1 MAEQQEKRVLLGV
14 TGGIAAYKSP
24 DIVRRLRA
32 AGAQVRVVVT
42 PSAARLVA
50 AEVFQA
56 VSGEPV
62 RGELWDEE
70 AEAAMGHIELARW
83 ADAVLI
89 APATANI
96 MAELAAGSAGN
107 LLTTLCLA
115 SDAPLTLAPAMNQ
128 AMWRNAA
135 TQENLATLVNR
146 GVRIIGPAHGEQACG
161 DTGPGRMSEPAEIV
175 ERLISSAPFGTGSMV
190 NLRVL
195 ITAGPTRE
203 PIDPVRF
210 VSNRSSGKMGFAVAR
225 AAAAAGAQ
233 VSLIAGP
240 VNQATPPGVERIDV
254 ETAEQMYSATLARAA
269 DAHIYIGAA
278 AISDYR
284 PSAVAEQKIK
294 KHEDTLNLS
303 MVKSRDVL
311 AAVAALEEGPFAVGF
326 AAETQ
331 KLEEHARQKLVGKNL
346 QMIVANLV
354 GDKLGFDCD
363 DNSALVLWPG
373 GRQAFPAQSK
383 TKLADELIELIA
395 ARYRQT
401 LGAPR
406 LVRQPSAS

>member
-1 MAEQQEKRVLLGV
+1 MAEQQTKRVILGV

-32 AGAQVRVVVT
+32 AGVQVRVVVT

-56 VSGEPV
+56 VSGQPV

-96 MAELAAGSAGN
+96 MAELAAGSAGS

-115 SDAPLTLAPAMNQ
+115 TDAPLALAPAMNQ

-146 GVRIIGPAHGEQACG
+146 GVRVIGPAHGEQACG
-161 DTGPGRMSEPAEIV
+161 DSGPGRMSEPAEIV
-175 ERLISSAPFGTGSMV
+175 AQLMTSTPFGTGS
-190 NLRVL
+190 LQDLQVL

-225 AAAAAGAQ
+225 AAAAAGAK
-233 VSLIAGP
+233 VTLIAGP
-240 VNQATPPGVERIDV
+240 VNQVTPPGVERVDV
-254 ETAEQMYSATLARAA
+254 ETAEQMYTATLARAGA
-269 DAHIYIGAA
+269 AHIYIGAA

-294 KHEDTLNLS
+294 KQAASLSLN
-303 MVKSRDVL
+303 MVKSADVL
-311 AAVAALEEGPFAVGF
+311 AAVAALEDGPFTVGF

-331 KLEEHARQKLVGKNL
+331 KLEEHARQKLVKKDL

-354 GDKLGFDCD
+354 GEELGFDCD
-363 DNSALVLWPG
+363 DNSALVLWQG
-373 GRQAFPAQSK
+373 GQQAFPAQAK
-383 TKLADELIELIA
+383 TQLADELVALIA

-401 LGAPR
+401 LAAPR